1 MSYSRIR
8 GYLFSRFCILYFQ
21 NFSLLD
27 VQLQCADG
35 SRSLRHIITHFVERT
50 YSELGRRTYCIPQK
64 PPVNQQHPDKALVR
78 TREGEFRSDAFSL
91 LCVVPIQSNATQKGD
106 THKRHT
112 QTQTHI
118 HLCMHKHIHT
128 HTHIFYL
135 SVSFSLSLFL
145 THMHPLTC
153 LRSNLCKH
161 TQLFL
166 SVCLSLSLSLS
177 HSLSLSLSLS
187 DITAMVDWA

>member
-1 MSYSRIR
+1 MSYSFQ
-8 GYLFSRFCILYFQ
+8 GYRDIFIHQIQ
-21 NFSLLD
+21 NLSLLD

-78 TREGEFRSDAFSL
+78 TREGEFRSDALSL
-91 LCVVPIQSNATQKGD
+91 LRVVPIQSNTIQKGN

-118 HLCMHKHIHT
+118 HLCMHTHKHMHT
-128 HTHIFYL
+128 
-135 SVSFSLSLFL
+135 FSICLFL
-145 THMHPLTC
+145 TH
-153 LRSNLCKH
+153 SFSH
-161 TQLFL
+161 THAPTHVLK
-166 SVCLSLSLSLS
+166 S
-177 HSLSLSLSLS
+177 
-187 DITAMVDWA
+187 

>member
-1 MSYSRIR
+1 MFHYKSIIRYTFNFMSYSFQRYRDI
-8 GYLFSRFCILYFQ
+8 YLFTRFCILYFQ
-21 NFSLLD
+21 NLSLLD

-35 SRSLRHIITHFVERT
+35 SRSLRHIITHFVEHT

-91 LCVVPIQSNATQKGD
+91 LRVVPIQSNTIRKGD

-118 HLCMHKHIHT
+118 TCACTHTNTYTHT
-128 HTHIFYL
+128 HT
-135 SVSFSLSLFL
+135 FSICLFL
-145 THMHPLTC
+145 TH
-153 LRSNLCKH
+153 SFSH
-161 TQLFL
+161 THAPTHVLKR
-166 SVCLSLSLSLS
+166 
-177 HSLSLSLSLS
+177 
-187 DITAMVDWA
+187 